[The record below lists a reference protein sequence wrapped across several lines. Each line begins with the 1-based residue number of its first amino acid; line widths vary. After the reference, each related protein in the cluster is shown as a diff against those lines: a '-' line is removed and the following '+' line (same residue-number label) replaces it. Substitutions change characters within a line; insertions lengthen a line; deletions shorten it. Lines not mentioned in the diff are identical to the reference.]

1 MTASF
6 TQRLLP
12 AIACCLF
19 TTGGSGALAQTKPAK
34 SAVLKAVD
42 AHGDLAWTN
51 ASQIWEWAEP
61 GYQEVKSSKLLAEW
75 LASAGFRIET
85 GVAGIPTAFVAEFGQ
100 GKPVIA
106 ILGEYDALP
115 GLAQESV
122 PERKPREGNGNG
134 HGCGHHLFGVA
145 SAVAA
150 ISVAEQIKSGALKG
164 TVRFYGCPAEEGGG
178 AKAFMARD
186 GLFKDVD
193 AALHWH
199 PGTGNTAGDRGTLAR
214 IAAKFRFHGKSAHA
228 GGAPDQGRSA
238 LDGVEL
244 MAHAVELM
252 REHTPEETRIHH
264 VITNGGGAPNVVP
277 DFAETYYY
285 VRHPKSLAVKQ
296 LYERVVKCAEGAALA
311 TETRLE
317 IVNEGG
323 IVEVLPNGPMS
334 QAILKNLKELNK
346 LEYTAKDVEFAA
358 RLAETLDK
366 PEPIDRIRNVSD
378 RTGDVGR
385 GSTDVGD
392 VSWGVPTSGF
402 GTACFVPGT
411 PSHSW
416 QAVACGQQTLAR
428 SGMML
433 AARVLAASAVDLLT
447 TPDLV
452 AAAKAD
458 FARRTDKQKY
468 TPLIAPDQKPPL
480 DYRKPSRGG
489 ATVPE

>member
-1 MTASF
+1 MP
-6 TQRLLP
+6 RLIVHATL
-12 AIACCLF
+12 AIAFLSADLPVF
-19 TTGGSGALAQTKPAK
+19 AQPKPFKDA
-34 SAVLKAVD
+34 AIKAVNARTD
-42 AHGDLAWTN
+42 EAWKN

-61 GYQEVKSSKLLAEW
+61 GYQEVKSSKLLADW
-75 LASAGFRIET
+75 LESAGFRVT
-85 GVAGIPTAFVAEFGQ
+85 AGVAGMPTAFIAEFGE
-100 GKPVIA
+100 GKPVVA

-115 GLAQESV
+115 GLAQEPV
-122 PERKPREGNGNG
+122 PNREPRPGNGYG

-145 SAVAA
+145 SAVACMS
-150 ISVAEQIKSGALKG
+150 IAEQIKSGALKG

-193 AALHWH
+193 VALHWH
-199 PGTGNTAGDRGTLAR
+199 PGTGNSAGDRGTLAR

-228 GGAPDQGRSA
+228 GGSPEQGRSA

-244 MAHAVELM
+244 MAHAVEML

-264 VITNGGGAPNVVP
+264 VITHGGQAPNVVP
-277 DFAETYYY
+277 DYAEVYFY
-285 VRHPKSLAVKQ
+285 VRHPKSLTVRQ
-296 LYERVVKCAEGAALA
+296 LFARVQKCAEGAALA

-317 IVNEGG
+317 IKHEGG
-323 IVEVLPNGPMS
+323 IAEILPNAPMS

-346 LEYTAKDVEFAA
+346 MEYSAKDHEFAA
-358 RLAETLDK
+358 RLAETMEK
-366 PEPIDRIRNVSD
+366 PEPVDRIRAVGD
-378 RTGDVGR
+378 RTGETGR

-392 VSWGVPTSGF
+392 VSWVVPTSGF

-416 QAVACGQQTLAR
+416 QAVACGQQTFAR
-428 SGMML
+428 DGMML
-433 AARVLAASAVDLLT
+433 AAQVLAATTFDLMT
-447 TPDLV
+447 RPELV
-452 AAAKAD
+452 AAARAD

-480 DYRKPSRGG
+480 DYRTPSKSG
-489 ATVPE
+489 AAAVE